1 MLQVLQFQAF
11 PGGPVLLSAVLST
24 PTLEPPL
31 EEEDLAMCAWENL
44 TKSPKG
50 SRIVSSFPCQVPI
63 AIIRNTKINPNI

>member
-1 MLQVLQFQAF
+1 M
-11 PGGPVLLSAVLST
+11 LLSAVLSIPHSGT
-24 PTLEPPL
+24 PL

-50 SRIVSSFPCQVPI
+50 PQIVSSFPCQVPS